1 MTKRSEPTLLDRGFQ
16 LAYVCAYRAMRTY
29 WKVRRPTT
37 HGTLIALWNRDEVL
51 LVRNSY
57 VPYYC
62 LPGGYLQRGETA
74 RAAAVRELHEEVG
87 ITAEPDK
94 LELVLDR
101 THDWEGKRDHVQ
113 IFALESVVSAQRRG
127 GPSRGRRRGVVD
139 ARARALAGALP
150 AAARGHRAA
159 ARPPGRR
166 VSARVIVTGAPG
178 RLTDNRRRSARG
190 CASTGRRSRSGER

>member
-1 MTKRSEPTLLDRGFQ
+1 MSKRSEPTLLDRGFQ
-16 LAYVCAYRAMRTY
+16 LAYICAYRAMRTY

-74 RAAAVRELHEEVG
+74 RDAAVRELHEEVG
-87 ITAEPDK
+87 ITAEPEK

-113 IFALESVVSAQRRG
+113 IFALDLSSRPSVEVDHRE
-127 GPSRGRRRGVVD
+127 VVD
-139 ARARALAGALP
+139 AAWWTPERALSLELFPPLREVIEQRQARQAGASRP
-150 AAARGHRAA
+150 A
-159 ARPPGRR
+159 
-166 VSARVIVTGAPG
+166 
-178 RLTDNRRRSARG
+178 
-190 CASTGRRSRSGER
+190 